1 MNSALYVLPTLFTGN
16 KILFDNQTL
25 KEEVAE
31 DGTVVVKKEEE
42 APVVEQK
49 PTFSHSGLVNYMGAM
64 VDISSVM
71 QRLDKSEKTKG
82 KLETRIK
89 VLQEELGESKICFSA

>member
-1 MNSALYVLPTLFTGN
+1 M
-16 KILFDNQTL
+16 LFDNPSI

-31 DGTVVVKKEEE
+31 DGTIIKKEEVE

-49 PTFSHSGLVNYMGAM
+49 PTFSLSGLVNYMGAM

-89 VLQEELGESKICFSA
+89 DLQEELGK